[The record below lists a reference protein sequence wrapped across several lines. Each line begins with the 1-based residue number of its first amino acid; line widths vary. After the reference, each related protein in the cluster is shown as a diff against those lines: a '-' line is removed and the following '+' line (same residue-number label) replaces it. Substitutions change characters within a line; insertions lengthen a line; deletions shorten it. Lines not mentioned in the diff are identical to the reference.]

1 MENLHQEHPMNV
13 TWVSSRFLSDGSYL
27 AIKNVTLG
35 YSIPTKKVFT
45 NLRVFMS
52 VQQLYTF
59 TKYRGANPESG
70 NSFTQNGS
78 TSALTLGS
86 DFASFPIPR
95 TVSFGLNIGF

>member
-1 MENLHQEHPMNV
+1 
-13 TWVSSRFLSDGSYL
+13 
-27 AIKNVTLG
+27 
-35 YSIPTKKVFT
+35 
-45 NLRVFMS
+45 MS